1 MRKSLKHFPLGL
13 CREDFDTEEDYQYAI
28 EHYWDLYNMAED
40 VAMEERYEKRNGG
53 RNGNM

>member
-1 MRKSLKHFPLGL
+1 MSKSLKHFPLGIS
-13 CREDFDTEEDYQYAI
+13 RSDFDTEEDYQYAI

-40 VAMEERYEKRNGG
+40 MAMEEHYEKRNGG

>member
-1 MRKSLKHFPLGL
+1 MSKSLKHFPLGIS
-13 CREDFDTEEDYQYAI
+13 RSDFDTEEDYQYAI

-40 VAMEERYEKRNGG
+40 VAMEEHYEKRNGG

>member
-1 MRKSLKHFPLGL
+1 MSKSLEHFPLGIS
-13 CREDFDTEEDYQYAI
+13 RSDFDTEEDYQYAI

-40 VAMEERYEKRNGG
+40 MAMEEHYEKRNGG